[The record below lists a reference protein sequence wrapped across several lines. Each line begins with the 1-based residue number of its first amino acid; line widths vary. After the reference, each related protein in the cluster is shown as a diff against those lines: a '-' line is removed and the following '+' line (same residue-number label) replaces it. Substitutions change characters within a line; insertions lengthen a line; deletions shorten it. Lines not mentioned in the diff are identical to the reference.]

1 MRSISQ
7 QCKDI
12 IKREG
17 INLESVIEYDV
28 NSELH
33 SLTIEWIIDAYMQAS
48 AQSHQVFLDALK
60 LSLEAKG
67 MGIDKFF
74 EDMGQLILMTHLT
87 ACHSELDSE
96 SRIRN

>member
-1 MRSISQ
+1 MRSIGQ

-17 INLESVIEYDV
+17 INLSSNIDYEINGEIQ
-28 NSELH
+28 

-48 AQSHQVFLDALK
+48 QDSHQVFLDALK

-67 MGIDKFF
+67 MGVDKFF
-74 EDMGQLILMTHLT
+74 EDMGQLILMTHL
-87 ACHSELDSE
+87 SQKID
-96 SRIRN
+96 I

>member
-1 MRSISQ
+1 MRSISE

-17 INLESVIEYDV
+17 INLQSAIDYEV
-28 NSELH
+28 NGEVH
-33 SLTIEWIIDAYMQAS
+33 SLSMDWIIDAFMQAS
-48 AQSHQVFLDALK
+48 PDSHQVFLDALK

-74 EDMGQLILMTHLT
+74 EDMGQLLLMTHL
-87 ACHSELDSE
+87 SDKLEV
-96 SRIRN
+96 

>member
-1 MRSISQ
+1 MQSIAQ

-17 INLESVIEYDV
+17 INLSSSIEYEI
-28 NSELH
+28 NSQVH
-33 SLTIEWIIDAYMQAS
+33 TLTIEWIIDSFMQAS
-48 AQSHQVFLDALK
+48 PDTHQVFLDALK

-74 EDMGQLILMTHLT
+74 EDMGQLLLMTHL
-87 ACHSELDSE
+87 SQKINL
-96 SRIRN
+96 

>member
-1 MRSISQ
+1 MRTIKQ

-17 INLESVIEYDV
+17 INLSSNIDYDINGEV
-28 NSELH
+28 Q

-48 AQSHQVFLDALK
+48 EETHQIFLDALK

-74 EDMGQLILMTHLT
+74 EDMGQLILMTHL
-87 ACHSELDSE
+87 SDKLEV
-96 SRIRN
+96 

>member
-17 INLESVIEYDV
+17 INLSSSIDYDINGEV
-28 NSELH
+28 Q
-33 SLTIEWIIDAYMQAS
+33 SLSIEWIIDAYMQAS
-48 AQSHQVFLDALK
+48 LESHQVFLDALK

-67 MGIDKFF
+67 IDRK
-74 EDMGQLILMTHLT
+74 
-87 ACHSELDSE
+87 SVV
-96 SRIRN
+96 